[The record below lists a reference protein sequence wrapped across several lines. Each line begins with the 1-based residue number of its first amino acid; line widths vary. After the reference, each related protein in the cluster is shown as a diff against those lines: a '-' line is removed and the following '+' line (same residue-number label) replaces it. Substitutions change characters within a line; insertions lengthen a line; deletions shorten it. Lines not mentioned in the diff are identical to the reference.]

1 MPAPL
6 QRYCAAMYDTP
17 TQNPTECRASQYR
30 IGGAS
35 I

>member
-17 TQNPTECRASQYR
+17 TQNPTERRASQYR